1 MNRLLFILLLSSQCL
16 WAQTEEKPYFQQE
29 VNSKIEVKL
38 DDKNHMIRGF
48 IEMEY
53 TNNSPDS
60 LDFIYIHLWPN
71 AYKNPRTAFAQQK
84 IENGDRKFYFSPK
97 EERGYIDSLKFQ
109 VDGQELKW
117 RYYADQ
123 PDIAKVILNSALAPG
138 ATISIKTPMRVKI
151 PASVSRLGHVDQ
163 SYQMTQ
169 WYPKPAV
176 YDREGWHPM
185 PYLDQGEFYSEFGS
199 YDVKITLPTNYYV
212 GATGLL
218 QNEEEKAF
226 IEERIKFSKKQDFD
240 KLAFEDQAFPE
251 SDSTYKT
258 IHYKAENVHDFA
270 WFADKRFYV
279 LKDKA
284 TLASGNTVDC
294 YVFFTNEE
302 ANLWKEGAMYT
313 RRSVEYYSKVVGEY
327 PYPHATAVQSALSA
341 GGGME
346 YPMITVIG
354 LSYSAKALDNVIAHE
369 VGHNWFYGILASNER
384 TSAWMD
390 EGFNSYVE
398 SRYMDEYYNNSQ
410 RSNYLSYL
418 VQARARK
425 DQASAT
431 SSEQLT
437 NFNYFLGAYSKPTL
451 ILRYLETYLGTEEM
465 DRVLNQYYENW
476 KFKHP
481 RPIDVEN
488 AFEKESGKD
497 LDWVFKE
504 LFGSS
509 KHLDYGFLSGKVQG
523 KQISLKVKNKAE
535 VSAPFEIALVNEKDE
550 VVDSFWFDGLAAGQD
565 TILKLPFNNT
575 YGYRIDASRE
585 MPDLDRLDNLYRPK
599 SFKKIG
605 IAPSVKFLLD
615 TRFPEYPAINLFPVV
630 GGNTRDGAMLGMA
643 IYNLPIPAKR
653 WEYALMPLFG
663 VKSKSLVGMGE
674 VRYNGFPK
682 SGAIQNWSIGLGLKS
697 FHGFDREVDSLNLDY
712 QLRYSRLNPNFVIN
726 FRKKSPRAYAS
737 HQLRVDNLIILEED
751 EIFEVGL
758 FEGKENKLR
767 TTHRIGHRFDYRHP
781 ITPFDIHT
789 QFEYANYN
797 SFNAM
802 EHYTKLTVEGNFTFF
817 FAESWAADLRVFVG
831 GFPTHTDRD
840 FGDFPMHLV
849 SRNTNDYHYDE
860 FIWGRR
866 ESSGYFPQQQ
876 VSLREGGFK
885 TPIDIA
891 QATTDGQSNSFI
903 FALNFKTNIPI
914 KLPFRIPL
922 VALKPYADL
931 GYFKNTQP
939 SVTVNSIGDELFANA
954 GLMIDIWE
962 GAAGI
967 YFPLLSTNNLNTFMQ
982 QRGNFWRQIGLSL
995 DLNRLYPKAVAEEVL
1010 SGF

>member
-1 MNRLLFILLLSSQCL
+1 MNRVLFLFLLCSQL
-16 WAQTEEKPYFQQE
+16 IWAQADEKPYFQQE
-29 VNSKIEVKL
+29 VNTTIEVKL
-38 DDKNHMIRGF
+38 DDNNHIMRGF

-53 TNNSPDS
+53 INNSPDA
-60 LDFIYIHLWPN
+60 LEFIYIHLWPN

-97 EERGYIDSLKFQ
+97 EERGYIDSLNFQ
-109 VDGQELKW
+109 AEGKELKW
-117 RYYADQ
+117 KFYADQ
-123 PDIAKVILNSALAPG
+123 PDIAKVTLSTPLAPG
-138 ATISIKTPMRVKI
+138 SSIKIKTPMKIKI

-163 SYQMTQ
+163 SYQITQ

-199 YDVKITLPTNYYV
+199 FDVKITLPSNYYV
-212 GATGLL
+212 GATGVL
-218 QNEEEKAF
+218 QNEEEKEF
-226 IEERIKFSKKQDFD
+226 IEKRIKFSKKQNFD
-240 KLAFEDQAFPE
+240 QLAFEDQEFPK
-251 SDSTYKT
+251 SDSSYKT
-258 IHYKAENVHDFA
+258 LHYKAENVHDFA

-284 TLASGNTVDC
+284 SLESGNTVDC

-302 ANLWKEGAMYT
+302 ANLWKEGAGYT

-354 LSYSAKALDNVIAHE
+354 LSYSSRALDEVITHE
-369 VGHNWFYGILASNER
+369 VGHNWFYGILGSNER

-418 VQARARK
+418 IQARARK
-425 DQASAT
+425 DQASTT

-451 ILRYLETYLGTEEM
+451 IFRYLETYLGTEEM
-465 DRVLNQYYENW
+465 DRILHQYYTQW

-481 RPIDVEN
+481 RAVDVQTV
-488 AFEKESGKD
+488 FEKESKKE
-497 LDWVFKE
+497 LDWVFQD
-504 LFGSS
+504 LLGSP
-509 KHLDYGFLSGKVQG
+509 KHLDYGFLNGKVKG
-523 KQISLKVKNKAE
+523 KQISLKIKNKGE
-535 VSAPFEIALVNEKDE
+535 VPAPFEIALVNEADE
-550 VVDSFWFDGLAAGQD
+550 VVDSFWFEGLAAGED
-565 TILKLPFNNT
+565 TLLQLPFNNT
-575 YGYRIDASRE
+575 YAYRIDASRE

-599 SFKKIG
+599 AFRKIG

-615 TRFPEYPAINLFPVV
+615 TRFPEYPAINLFPII
-630 GGNTRDGAMLGMA
+630 GGNSRDGAMFGLA

-663 VKSKSLVGMGE
+663 VKSRSLVGMGE
-674 VRYNGFPK
+674 IRHNSYPK
-682 SGAIQNWSIGLGLKS
+682 SGPLQNWSIGLGVKS
-697 FHGFDREVDSLNLDY
+697 FHAFDRDVDSLDLDY
-712 QLRYSRLNPNFVIN
+712 QLRYSRLNPNLIFN

-737 HQLRVDNLIILEED
+737 HQLRIDNLIILEED
-751 EIFEVGL
+751 EIFDGGN
-758 FEGKENKLR
+758 FSGKENFIR
-767 TTHRIGHRFDYRHP
+767 TTHRIGHLFDYDHP
-781 ITPFDIHT
+781 ITPFKIHA
-789 QFEYANYN
+789 QAEYANYN
-797 SFNAM
+797 SFNER
-802 EHYTKLTVEGNFTFF
+802 EHYTKLTVEGNFKFYF
-817 FAESWAADLRVFVG
+817 GESWAADLRVFAG

-840 FGDFPMHLV
+840 FGDFPLHLV
-849 SRNTNDYHYDE
+849 SRNSNDYHYDE
-860 FIWGRR
+860 AIWGRR
-866 ESSGYFPQQQ
+866 ENTGYFPQQQ

-891 QATTDGQSNSFI
+891 QATTDGRTNSFI
-903 FALNFKTNIPI
+903 FAVNFKTNIPI
-914 KLPFRIPL
+914 KLPFRIPF
-922 VALKPYADL
+922 VAIKPYGDL
-931 GYFKNTQP
+931 GYFKNTEP
-939 SVTVNSIGDELFANA
+939 SVNVDGLGDELFANA
-954 GLMIDIWE
+954 GLMIDIWD

-967 YFPLLSTNNLNTFMQ
+967 YFPLISSPNLQTFML
-982 QRGNFWRQIGLSL
+982 QRGNFVQRIGLSL
-995 DLNRLYPKAVAEEVL
+995 DLQRFHPKRVADEVL
-1010 SGF
+1010 SSF